1 MGTLVAVVY
10 KDQTTANAALAKL
23 RDLSSQYLIE
33 LEDAVIVTK
42 NQNGK
47 IQLHQAVNLT
57 AAGATS
63 GAFWGMLIGLIF
75 FIPIG
80 GLVIGA
86 IMGALGGKLSDYGID
101 DNFAKQ
107 VSSKLEPGK
116 AVLFLM
122 VRKVTTDKVLP
133 EMAQFGGEILQT
145 NLDADAEARIQAALD
160 ADSASTASE

>member
-1 MGTLVAVVY
+1 MTTLVAVVY
-10 KDQTTANAALAKL
+10 KDAATANAALAKL
-23 RDLSSQYLIE
+23 RDLSNQYLIE

-42 NQNGK
+42 DQQGK
-47 IQLHQAVNLT
+47 IQLHQSVNLT

-86 IMGALGGKLSDYGID
+86 VMGALGGKLSDYGID
-101 DNFAKQ
+101 DNFAKK

-116 AVLFLM
+116 AALFLM
-122 VRKVTTDKVLP
+122 VRQVTTDKVLP
-133 EMAQFGGEILQT
+133 EMAQFGGEILQS
-145 NLDADAEARIQAALD
+145 NLDKDADERIQAALNNP
-160 ADSASTASE
+160 APPEA